1 MNSDFKDHS
10 IKFLSGKKR
19 ESEIK
24 FRRKV
29 YHSIVW
35 KIIVSL

>member
-24 FRRKV
+24 FQYEKYITLLFGR
-29 YHSIVW
+29 
-35 KIIVSL
+35 LL